1 MTDPRSKPNAD
12 TDAPLGPAALLR
24 AAADGELDAR
34 QAAAFEALGG
44 DAAARVAF
52 ERGLRAA
59 CGRCMDAKA
68 SDALRAR
75 VVETIARAS
84 SNQSGSDHTGSVG
97 GDAGSADAAR
107 HGAGS
112 RSDRPVPGRS
122 RVPRGR
128 RVLMSVGVSAFL
140 LLAVGMVIQ
149 AVINT
154 GSTSGGAGHAQQF
167 TASLASFVSAEHQ
180 RTNPETEEARRKFS
194 CRDFGRVSTDF
205 ADILGDAPDL
215 PSPGGDHDLEFQG
228 ASRCGVPGEG
238 RSIHARYVSHDPA
251 GHTHGVSIFVQ
262 QDTGRLDLED
272 GRVYR
277 LECDN
282 AAVTV
287 WSHAG
292 LVYYLVADDAAGC
305 RCFRAAMGLPDPV
318 GTVRARD

>member
-1 MTDPRSKPNAD
+1 MNDPRSKPNAD
-12 TDAPLGPAALLR
+12 NPETPPGSAAFLR
-24 AAADGELDAR
+24 AGADGELEGAH
-34 QAAAFEALGG
+34 AEAFESLEG
-44 DAAARVAF
+44 DAPARVAF

-75 VVETIARAS
+75 VVQTIRAS
-84 SNQSGSDHTGSVG
+84 CA
-97 GDAGSADAAR
+97 DAGDGHTPSAVRHDGVSAAP
-107 HGAGS
+107 
-112 RSDRPVPGRS
+112 RPQPGRA
-122 RVPRGR
+122 RMPRGR

-140 LLAVGMVIQ
+140 LLAIGVVVQ
-149 AVINT
+149 AVINA
-154 GSTSGGAGHAQQF
+154 GNTSGTLEGGQQF
-167 TASLASFVSAEHQ
+167 TASLASFVSREHL
-180 RTNPETEEARRKFS
+180 RTSPNTEEARRKFS

-205 ADILGDAPDL
+205 ADVLGDAPDL

-228 ASRCGVPGEG
+228 AARCGVPGGG
-238 RSIHARYVSHDPA
+238 RSIHARYVSHDPE

-262 QDTGRLDLED
+262 QDTGRLDLEE
-272 GRVYR
+272 GQVYR
-277 LECDN
+277 LACDN

-305 RCFRAAMGLPDPV
+305 RCFRAALGLPDPV

>member
-1 MTDPRSKPNAD
+1 M
-12 TDAPLGPAALLR
+12 GPSALLR
-24 AAADGELDAR
+24 AGADGELDAR
-34 QAAAFEALGG
+34 QVAAFEALGG

-75 VVETIARAS
+75 VVETMARAD
-84 SNQSGSDHTGSVG
+84 SGE
-97 GDAGSADAAR
+97 GDAGETDAAR
-107 HGAGS
+107 HEAGS
-112 RSDRPVPGRS
+112 RSERPVPGRS

-154 GSTSGGAGHAQQF
+154 GSTSGVQAHGQQF
-167 TASLASFVSAEHQ
+167 TASLASFVSAEHL

-205 ADILGDAPDL
+205 ADVLGDAPGL
-215 PSPGGDHDLEFQG
+215 PSPGGDHDLEFHG
-228 ASRCGVPGEG
+228 ASGCRVPGEG
-238 RSIHARYVSHDPA
+238 RSIHARYVSHDRE
-251 GHTHGVSIFVQ
+251 GRTHGVSVFVQ
-262 QDTGRLDLED
+262 QNTGRLDLED
-272 GRVYR
+272 GQVYR

-292 LVYYLVADDAAGC
+292 LVYYLVADDAEGC